1 MKLVA
6 KTMAGLEPVLASEL
20 EGIGAAEIR
29 IAPRTVHFE
38 GDHDVMYRANFE
50 LRTPLR
56 ILLPIADFQVRNEND
71 LYRHVFDIDWQQYM
85 GVENT
90 FAIDAVV
97 WSETMRH
104 SHFAALKT
112 KDAIA
117 DRFRKETGRRPDV
130 NVHDPDLRV
139 HLHISG
145 QTANLSLD
153 SSGESLHRRG
163 YRTRGGM
170 APLNET
176 LAAGMIMLSG
186 WNGERPFIDPMCG
199 SGTLLIEAAL
209 IAGRIPP
216 QWQRRHFGFMR
227 WRDFQPE
234 LWEKVRRRALLTAE
248 VQWPLIFGSDRDFK
262 AIRTAQDNIAE
273 AHLTGKVKLEKM
285 PFEHLIPPAGPAT
298 LIMNPPYDERI
309 PVEDV
314 LPFYKNIGDLLKQR
328 YAGYDVWI
336 ISAHL
341 EALKQIG
348 LRPSRKIT
356 LFNGPLECKYQLFQM
371 YEGSKRTKSEQS

>member
-29 IAPRTVHFE
+29 IAPRAIYFE
-38 GDHDVMYRANFE
+38 GDHEVMYRANFE

-130 NVHDPDLRV
+130 NVHEPDLRV

-145 QTANLSLD
+145 QAASLSLD

-186 WNGERPFIDPMCG
+186 WKGDRPFIDPMCG

-234 LWEKVRRRALLTAE
+234 LWEKVRRRALMSPDVE
-248 VQWPLIFGSDRDFK
+248 WPLIFGSDRDFK
-262 AIRTAQDNIAE
+262 AIRTSQ
-273 AHLTGKVKLEKM
+273 
-285 PFEHLIPPAGPAT
+285 
-298 LIMNPPYDERI
+298 
-309 PVEDV
+309 DV
-314 LPFYKNIGDLLKQR
+314 LPFYKSIGDQLKQR
-328 YAGYDVWI
+328 FAGYDVWI
-336 ISAHL
+336 ISAHQ
-341 EALKQIG
+341 EALKQVG
-348 LRPSRKIT
+348 LRPSRRIT

-371 YEGSKRTKSEQS
+371 YEGSKRVKTEQE